1 MFIPRKLFP
10 STLLKTLS
18 VCGACLL
25 LLGAGTRPSVIA
37 AATVAHAQTAVATQA
52 AATNDSEELRR
63 GIELYRRGD
72 AKAALAVLREA
83 VKRQKDSA
91 RAWHYLGLALS
102 RTRDFKEAR
111 EAFTH
116 AVTFDPAYA
125 HAHAGLAYIQLALD
139 KYDEAESAASRALAL
154 DARNAEAHYVF
165 GAVRLRKLD
174 AAQALKSADAA
185 IKLNPNFAPAWLL
198 KSQSLVGRHNGD
210 YASLFDVLTRQN
222 PKREPRTREE
232 RAELARP
239 LREAADA
246 LEQYIKLNQNPSL
259 LPVLREQLETLR
271 AHAMGLAPD
280 GEPLVYMPDEV
291 TTKAVILT
299 KPRPV
304 IPRDMTRP
312 NWTIGMVALR
322 LVLAADGQVRHI
334 FVISGLPGGLTEE
347 VIKAV
352 REIKFTP
359 ATKDG
364 RPVSQFL
371 TFQYT
376 FNL

>member
-1 MFIPRKLFP
+1 MFLPRGSSK
-10 STLLKTLS
+10 STLLKTL
-18 VCGACLL
+18 CLCACLF
-25 LLGAGTRPSVIA
+25 GAGTRI
-37 AATVAHAQTAVATQA
+37 VATAQA
-52 AATNDSEELRR
+52 AATQTVAAAANDSEELKR

-72 AKAALAVLREA
+72 AKAALTVLRQV
-83 VKRQKDSA
+83 VKQQKDEA

-102 RTRDFKEAR
+102 RTRDFKEAG
-111 EAFTH
+111 EAFAH
-116 AVTFDPAYA
+116 AVGLDPAYA
-125 HAHAGLAYIQLALD
+125 QAHAGLAYSQLSLN

-154 DARNAEAHYVF
+154 DPRNVEAHYVY
-165 GAVRLRKLD
+165 GTVRLRKLD
-174 AAQALKSADAA
+174 AAQALQSAEAA

-198 KSQSLVGRHNGD
+198 KTQSLVGLHNAD
-210 YASLFDVLTRQN
+210 YAPLFDLINRKN
-222 PKREPRTREE
+222 PKPERRTREE

-239 LREAADA
+239 LREAAVA
-246 LEQYIKLNQNPSL
+246 FEQYIKLNPNSSR
-259 LPVLREQLETLR
+259 LPELREQLETLR
-271 AHAMGLAPD
+271 AHANMELAPD
-280 GEPLVYMPDEV
+280 GEPLIYMPDEV

-299 KPRPV
+299 KPKPV
-304 IPRDMTRP
+304 IPRDILTRQTW
-312 NWTIGMVALR
+312 NIGAVALR
-322 LVLAADGQVRHI
+322 MVLASDGQVRHI
-334 FVISGLPGGLTEE
+334 FVISGLPDGLTEE